1 MWRVYVLLELIYL
14 FILRNSRAKNVAYL
28 LQHQQQK
35 RRKMRFTRDNRKKF
49 RQHSDVTMEHRHIL
63 LILFTF
69 EGLLSLVLYLAWLY
83 AIRDDKVSIWY
94 DSHSQC
100 NANRSLNCVFVC
112 GGWLDSFAAL
122 PSSQGHQNWIHHTK
136 QMESHLIINWM
147 QSFIL
152 CRSKCSTIN
161 RARNSTAYTLKW
173 RRYLTKSMQAIS

>member
-1 MWRVYVLLELIYL
+1 MSHIYYNTNNRNDEKCALPVTIARNSDNTPMWQWNIATFCSFCLHSKACFLSFCIWLDYMLLEMIKYR
-14 FILRNSRAKNVAYL
+14 FDMIHIRNVMQIDLWIVCS
-28 LQHQQQK
+28 
-35 RRKMRFTRDNRKKF
+35 
-49 RQHSDVTMEHRHIL
+49 
-63 LILFTF
+63 
-69 EGLLSLVLYLAWLY
+69 
-83 AIRDDKVSIWY
+83 
-94 DSHSQC
+94 
-100 NANRSLNCVFVC
+100 CVGG